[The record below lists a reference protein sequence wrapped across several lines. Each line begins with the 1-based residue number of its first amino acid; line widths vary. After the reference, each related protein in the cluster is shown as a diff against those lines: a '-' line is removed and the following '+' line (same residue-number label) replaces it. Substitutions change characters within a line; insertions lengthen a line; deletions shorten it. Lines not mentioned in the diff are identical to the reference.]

1 MQVDLANQ
9 RKLESNIDNPH
20 SREPWIVASKIKSY
34 RKAMQYLGHSNQQQI
49 YISCHNMGMGKAL
62 CAGEYV
68 DLSEDVMIFNLVKSH
83 LAKLLEIQEQI
94 WESLDKEV
102 VIKQKDMI
110 DFKWIKP
117 ESVNFIIK

>member
-1 MQVDLANQ
+1 METF
-9 RKLESNIDNPH
+9 RCSFPELEANIDNPH

-68 DLSEDVMIFNLVKSH
+68 DLSEDVMIFSLVKTIFYGITIIA
-83 LAKLLEIQEQI
+83 LI
-94 WESLDKEV
+94 V
-102 VIKQKDMI
+102 VI
-110 DFKWIKP
+110 
-117 ESVNFIIK
+117 SVVIYNIL